1 MTAKEPSGIGIWRGT
16 AAATVRLLC
25 VSPQPPGKLP
35 KQPDGPPCRPGLR
48 PALSVAAVPGRH
60 AVSRVPFVKYLC
72 GACCVPG
79 LVPPIHGPMSQ
90 LMRGMLL
97 TGLLSLSAATLSPSQ
112 PTRSPVAPAS
122 LFSKLVLANW
132 PPLKGKWLPQGL
144 RASQLR
150 FSTHLGGVPQ
160 AMEMM
165 KLLPRDSLAT
175 LYPRVPW
182 RNKTHETAETF

>member
-1 MTAKEPSGIGIWRGT
+1 MEAAVAQLIKTAIIKAGNRPPAFAAAAQCGT

-25 VSPQPPGKLP
+25 VSPQPPGRLP
-35 KQPDGPPCRPGLR
+35 KQPDGPPRRPGLR

-90 LMRGMLL
+90 LVHGMLL
-97 TGLLSLSAATLSPSQ
+97 TGLLSLSAATLPPSQ

-122 LFSKLVLANW
+122 LFSKRPFSARQPGLLIPPGRERVSPALA
-132 PPLKGKWLPQGL
+132 P
-144 RASQLR
+144 
-150 FSTHLGGVPQ
+150 
-160 AMEMM
+160 
-165 KLLPRDSLAT
+165 
-175 LYPRVPW
+175 
-182 RNKTHETAETF
+182 